1 LGVFL
6 NETAPKPGR
15 VRVPHSAKRRIY
27 ALDLEVWLHRSV
39 MVYRY
44 AGSLGNIDG
53 NHDVVPS
60 APARTRGVFIVRKV
74 FQERY
79 EASFQRKYLRIS

>member
-1 LGVFL
+1 
-6 NETAPKPGR
+6 
-15 VRVPHSAKRRIY
+15 
-27 ALDLEVWLHRSV
+27 